1 MRSVNKTK
9 TIHYKNCFITGDVVL
24 QEAIRKALAKDG
36 PTGKPINRQQK
47 INSDDDTVIFIN
59 RTSEFNGMTFCQLVI
74 LESGRKQP
82 YITVDDDAEFYSI
95 DALASEKI
103 PDSPGANPQ
112 QDQVQPEE
120 TKEEKARKR
129 REFLESILYFGVI
142 GNHAVVLQSSSLRSR
157 ELEAHLSWLLGTCTS
172 SIPNDSMLVLKDKPA
187 ESVYEKLRSKPVKSI
202 KLGAPLTRDA
212 SNDPAAPKDPQY
224 EVTEHD
230 EVHANKVRFVPQGLG
245 ASLLRAALP
254 EGFLEK
260 LDLEESLDDANI
272 HVALEITYLRKTTTI
287 GQRVIDS
294 VATSLRH
301 LPESDVVINL
311 QGGGKISGDELK
323 LSGGIGV
330 KFMENGLIDE
340 GVLFHEM
347 HKWLL
352 GKISSSEIDT
362 SAEAG

>member
-24 QEAIRKALAKDG
+24 QEAIRKSLAKEG
-36 PTGKPINRQQK
+36 PTGKPFNRQQK

-59 RTSEFNGMTFCQLVI
+59 RTSEFNGMTFCQLVV
-74 LESGRKQP
+74 LESGKKQP

-103 PDSPGANPQ
+103 PDAPAASNTK
-112 QDQVQPEE
+112 VQAEE
-120 TKEEKARKR
+120 TTEEKARKR

-172 SIPNDSMLVLKDKPA
+172 NIPNDAMLVLKDKPA
-187 ESVYEKLRSKPVKSI
+187 ESVYQKLRSKPVKSI
-202 KLGAPLTRDA
+202 KLGAPLSQDA
-212 SNDPAAPKDPQY
+212 SNDPSAPKDLQY
-224 EVTEHD
+224 EVTEND

-260 LDLEESLDDANI
+260 LDLDESLDDANI

-323 LSGGIGV
+323 LSGGISV

-340 GVLFHEM
+340 SVLFHEM

>member
-9 TIHYKNCFITGDVVL
+9 TIHYKNCFITGDAVL

-59 RTSEFNGMTFCQLVI
+59 RTSEFNGMTFCQLVV

-103 PDSPGANPQ
+103 PDSPRANTQP
-112 QDQVQPEE
+112 DQVPPEE

-245 ASLLRAALP
+245 ASLLKAALP

-362 SAEAG
+362 STEAG